1 VAHFHPSVSLFASR
15 LLNGKEMP
23 AKPDLASHTLI
34 HFLDRFVYR
43 NAKVAAGSLRG
54 NSIMQPLAGGEGRD
68 VLISKRLIQRQHEP
82 LNSDSFWR
90 KKADDV
96 AVDEVFFHKY
106 FNHIAKGKK
115 PTRQKLKP
123 LENAEATDG
132 DEDDGENEDEI
143 WQALVESRPEVEGHS
158 EDDSDL
164 EMLNLDDSEDDSPLG
179 DGVDL
184 EVDEED
190 GGSEG
195 FDVDA
200 LQGIDSNVSSND
212 GKDGSLEMEELFG
225 DELNKDD
232 HVGNT
237 TKGIQKNKSKR
248 RKLKH
253 LPIFASTEEYAE
265 MLEDDD
271 NMD

>member
-1 VAHFHPSVSLFASR
+1 MAHFHPSVSLFASR
-15 LLNGKEMP
+15 LLCDKEMP

-43 NAKVAAGSLRG
+43 NAKAAAGNLRG

-68 VLISKRLIQRQHEP
+68 VLISKRLIQSQHEP

-90 KKADDV
+90 KNADDV

-115 PTRQKLKP
+115 RTGEKSKALV
-123 LENAEATDG
+123 NVEAANG
-132 DEDDGENEDEI
+132 GEDDGENEEQI

-158 EDDSDL
+158 EDDTDL
-164 EMLNLDDSEDDSPLG
+164 EMLDLDDSEDDSSLG
-179 DGVDL
+179 EGLNL
-184 EVDEED
+184 EVDEDED
-190 GGSEG
+190 GGDG
-195 FDVDA
+195 A
-200 LQGIDSNVSSND
+200 LQMIDSDMSSND
-212 GKDGSLEMEELFG
+212 GKDGSLAIGELFT
-225 DELNKDD
+225 DMSNKDD
-232 HVGNT
+232 HADNT
-237 TKGIQKNKSKR
+237 AEDTQKNKSNR
-248 RKLKH
+248 RRLNN

-271 NMD
+271 NLD

>member
-1 VAHFHPSVSLFASR
+1 VSLFASR
-15 LLNGKEMP
+15 LLYGMEMP

-34 HFLDRFVYR
+34 HFLDRFIYR
-43 NAKVAAGSLRG
+43 NAKAAAGNVRG

-68 VLISKRLIQRQHEP
+68 VIILKRLIQRHHEP

-115 PTRQKLKP
+115 PTRQKSKP
-123 LENAEATDG
+123 LKNAEAANG

-164 EMLNLDDSEDDSPLG
+164 EMLDLDDSEDDSSLG

-184 EVDEED
+184 EVDAEED
-190 GGSEG
+190 GSPED

-200 LQGIDSNVSSND
+200 LHGIDSDVSSND
-212 GKDGSLEMEELFG
+212 GKASSLEMGGLFRN
-225 DELNKDD
+225 ELNKDA
-232 HVGNT
+232 HAGNT
-237 TKGIQKNKSKR
+237 VKDIQKSKRKR
-248 RKLKH
+248 RKLKN

>member
-1 VAHFHPSVSLFASR
+1 
-15 LLNGKEMP
+15 MP

-43 NAKVAAGSLRG
+43 NAKAAAGGLRG
-54 NSIMQPLAGGEGRD
+54 NSIMQPLAGGESQD
-68 VLISKRLIQRQHEP
+68 VLLSKRFIQRQQEP

-115 PTRQKLKP
+115 PTRQKSNP
-123 LENAEATDG
+123 LENAEASNG
-132 DEDDGENEDEI
+132 VEDDSEDEDEI
-143 WQALVESRPEVEGHS
+143 WQALVESRPEVEGRS

-164 EMLNLDDSEDDSPLG
+164 EMLDLDDSEENSSLG
-179 DGVDL
+179 DGVDP
-184 EVDEED
+184 EVDDEE
-190 GGSEG
+190 GSSEDFG
-195 FDVDA
+195 VDA
-200 LQGIDSNVSSND
+200 LHEIDSDVSPND
-212 GKDGSLEMEELFG
+212 EKDTSLEDDELFVN
-225 DELNKDD
+225 ELNRDN
-232 HVGNT
+232 HGGNRT
-237 TKGIQKNKSKR
+237 EDTQKSKSKR
-248 RKLKH
+248 RKLKN

>member
-1 VAHFHPSVSLFASR
+1 VVHFHPSVSLFASR
-15 LLNGKEMP
+15 LLNGQEMP

-43 NAKVAAGSLRG
+43 NAKAAAGSLRG

-115 PTRQKLKP
+115 PTRQKSKP
-123 LENAEATDG
+123 LGNADATNG
-132 DEDDGENEDEI
+132 DKDDGENEDEI

-164 EMLNLDDSEDDSPLG
+164 EMVDLDDSEDDSLG
-179 DGVDL
+179 DGVNLD
-184 EVDEED
+184 VDEED
-190 GGSEG
+190 GSDD
-195 FDVDA
+195 FDVDV
-200 LQGIDSNVSSND
+200 LQGIDSDVSSND
-212 GKDGSLEMEELFG
+212 GKDGSSEMGELFR
-225 DELNKDD
+225 DELKKVDY
-232 HVGNT
+232 VGNT
-237 TKGIQKNKSKR
+237 REDTQKSKSKR
-248 RKLKH
+248 RKLKN

>member
-15 LLNGKEMP
+15 LLYGKEMP
-23 AKPDLASHTLI
+23 AKPDLSSHTLI
-34 HFLDRFVYR
+34 HFLDKFVYR
-43 NAKVAAGSLRG
+43 NAKAAAGNLRG

-115 PTRQKLKP
+115 PTSKKSKL
-123 LENAEATDG
+123 LGNAEATNG
-132 DEDDGENEDEI
+132 DEDDGENEQEI

-164 EMLNLDDSEDDSPLG
+164 EMLDLDDSDDDSSPG

-184 EVDEED
+184 EVDEDE
-190 GGSEG
+190 GGSED
-195 FDVDA
+195 FNVDD
-200 LQGIDSNVSSND
+200 LQGIDSDVSND
-212 GKDGSLEMEELFG
+212 GKNGSLEIGELFG
-225 DELNKDD
+225 DELNEND
-232 HVGNT
+232 HAGST
-237 TKGIQKNKSKR
+237 TEDRQKSKSKR
-248 RKLKH
+248 RKVKN